1 MGPPRAI
8 PPDAGVP
15 KRSPFDEDL
24 QPDRMHS
31 ELVASTTDPVSQLIV
46 GALIV
51 GLFGVLALEKAHRV
65 LVVMT
70 AVAILWALTYLTPYK
85 LMPLESTAAALDLN
99 VLLLLAAM
107 MALVGVLKETGVF
120 AWAVERLLER
130 FGGDPARA
138 IAVLW
143 WFTGIASA
151 FVDNVTTVIFVTP
164 IVLATVRRLGAPPLL
179 VLIPTVMAANI
190 GGTATLIGDPPNI
203 MIGSGAGLTFMEFLE
218 ELTIPVL
225 LMMCAL
231 HWWGVRRLRAAMG
244 AAADAPKQADEPG
257 EGPRITDRGLLT
269 WLGWISLFVLIGFVT
284 HGMTGMPAAVPAI
297 IGATVALVVQDVRY
311 LERAKPTH
319 EERRHG
325 ILHVLEKE
333 IEWPTLTF
341 FAFLFILVGAAV
353 NTGLIGTLAGGLE
366 RTIVWSRESFGLGDA
381 GTMFLA
387 AILVLWV
394 AGFLSAFMDNIP
406 FVAVSIPIIGA
417 LIVALPGDGRVLWWA
432 LSLGACLG
440 GNGTPIGASANVTT
454 LGLAER
460 EGVRIGFKEFMA
472 TGMPVMVFTL
482 LVSSAFLGGYV
493 LLGKDGVAA
502 VGGAVLAVAAV
513 MLWLSEARANRAR
526 TAR

>member
-1 MGPPRAI
+1 
-8 PPDAGVP
+8 
-15 KRSPFDEDL
+15 
-24 QPDRMHS
+24 MHS
-31 ELVASTTDPVSQLIV
+31 ELVASTTDPVSQIIVGVLIV
-46 GALIV
+46 S
-51 GLFGVLALEKAHRV
+51 LFAVLAIEAAHRV
-65 LVVMT
+65 LVVMG
-70 AVAILWALTYLTPYK
+70 AVAVLWIVTYLTPYK
-85 LMPLESTAAALDLN
+85 LMPLESTAAALDIN

-120 AWAVERLLER
+120 AWAVERLLEK
-130 FGGDPARA
+130 FGKDPARA

-179 VLIPTVMAANI
+179 VIIPTVMAANI

-203 MIGSGAGLTFMEFLE
+203 MIGSGAGLTFLDFLE

-225 LMMCAL
+225 IMMCAL

-244 AAADAPKQADEPG
+244 AEADAPKQADEPG
-257 EGPRITDRGLLT
+257 EGPRIVDPGLLR
-269 WLGWISLFVLIGFVT
+269 WLGWISLFVLVGFVT
-284 HGMTGMPAAVPAI
+284 HGMTGMPAAVPAV
-297 IGATVALVVQDVRY
+297 IGATVALVVQDFRY
-311 LERAKPTH
+311 LRASKPTH
-319 EERRHG
+319 EERQHG

-353 NTGLIGTLAGGLE
+353 STGLIDTLAGGLQQAIL
-366 RTIVWSRESFGLGDA
+366 TSRERFGLSDA

-387 AILVLWV
+387 ALLVLWV
-394 AGFLSAFMDNIP
+394 AGILSAFMDNIP
-406 FVAVSIPIIGA
+406 FVAVSIPIIAA
-417 LIVALPGDGRVLWWA
+417 LIGALPGDGRVLWWA

-460 EGVRIGFKEFMA
+460 AGVRIGFTEVMA
-472 TGMPVMVFTL
+472 TGMKVMVFTL
-482 LVSSAFLGGYV
+482 LVSTVFLGGYV
-493 LLGKDGVAA
+493 MLGPAGVAEA
-502 VGGAVLAVAAV
+502 GGVVLAIAAVL
-513 MLWLSEARANRAR
+513 LWRSEVRASR
-526 TAR
+526 